1 MRSSKGEGG
10 TGKSSRRW
18 RIASRSATS
27 SGMGSP
33 CFSAARRAAA
43 EAAHEVLETSRRF
56 EPNGLSNEYVMF
68 SPGAIGSSWLS
79 P

>member
-1 MRSSKGEGG
+1 MHGFLLHVFLKALVALHALALEGHLRLPLEEG
-10 TGKSSRRW
+10 VRLLHEDLR
-18 RIASRSATS
+18 AS
-27 SGMGSP
+27 
-33 CFSAARRAAA
+33 
-43 EAAHEVLETSRRF
+43 AAHEVLETSRRF